1 MVCDCSG
8 YATKANIRCSDG
20 RIILTNAFKHNDGAT
35 VPLVWHHMRDSVDN
49 VLGKAVLEN
58 RPDGVYAYCTFND
71 TESGQNAKA
80 LVMHGD
86 ITSLSIYANHLKQRG
101 NAVEHGE
108 IREVSLVY
116 AGANPGARIDN
127 LSINHGDGYEDI
139 EDEVIIYS
147 GDNFTLEDKPMR
159 TRNASF
165 SHEDNTG
172 SEAGKTVRE
181 VFESFSEEQKN
192 VVYAMIAAAL
202 EEADDEEEGDDG
214 DMGHNVFENDVNE
227 GNFLSHDEQAAIFS
241 DAQKC
246 GSLKESFL
254 AHAQSYGIENIEILF
269 PDAKTVTNTPDFVKR
284 ETDWVAGV
292 ISGVHHSPFSRIKS
306 TAADITA
313 DEARAKGYVKGN
325 LKKEEVIKVLKRV
338 TTPTTIYKKQKLDRD
353 DIVDITDFDVVAWLK
368 QEMRIM
374 LDEEIARAILVG
386 DGREADDEDK
396 INEEHVRPIWKEDD
410 MYAHHVT
417 VQSSTTTEDLM
428 ESIIRA
434 MEVYEGSGSPAL
446 YTTQGF
452 VTDMLLLKD
461 KVGRRIYETE
471 TSVANA
477 LGVSKIVKVP
487 VMKNLTRTVDGQT
500 RNLFGIIVNLKDYYA
515 GADKGGHIS
524 MFDDFDIDYNRYKYL
539 METRMSGALVHP
551 KSAIVIEFNEGS
563 TSAAMAR
570 NYAKSGDDE

>member
-1 MVCDCSG
+1 MKYDFSG
-8 YATKANIRCSDG
+8 YATKANVRCSDG
-20 RIILTNAFKHNDGAT
+20 RTIMKDAFKHNDGAT
-35 VPLVWHHMRDSVDN
+35 VPLVWHHMRDSVNN

-58 RPDGVYAYCTFND
+58 RPDGVYAYGLFND

-86 ITSLSIYANHLKQRG
+86 ITSLSIYANRLQQRG

-127 LSINHGDGYEDI
+127 LSINHGDGYEDV
-139 EDEVIIYS
+139 EDEAIIYS
-147 GDNFTLEDKPMR
+147 GDNFTLEDSNMP
-159 TRNASF
+159 RNRSF
-165 SHEDNTG
+165 RHADEGG
-172 SEAGKTVRE
+172 SDKTVGE
-181 VFESFSEEQKN
+181 VFNTLNEEQKT

-202 EEADDEEEGDDG
+202 EEAGVTDEDEGDD
-214 DMGHNVFENDVNE
+214 DMGHNVFENDME
-227 GNFLSHDEQAAIFS
+227 TGDFLSHDEQAAIFA

-254 AHAQSYGIENIEILF
+254 AHAPTYGIENIEILF
-269 PDAKTVTNTPDFVKR
+269 PDAKNVMNTPDFIKR

-325 LKKEEVIKVLKRV
+325 LKKEEIIKVLKRI

-353 DIVDITDFDVVAWLK
+353 DIIDITDFEVVAWMK
-368 QEMRIM
+368 QEMRMM

-396 INEEHVRPIWKEDD
+396 INEDHIRPIWTEDD
-410 MYAHHVT
+410 MYAHHVL
-417 VQSSTTTEDLM
+417 VPQATTTETMM
-428 ESIIRA
+428 EEIIRA
-434 MEVYEGSGSPAL
+434 MEVYEGSGSPTL
-446 YTTQGF
+446 YTTQGNL
-452 VTDMLLLKD
+452 TDMLLLKD
-461 KVGRRIYETE
+461 KVGRRLYETE

-477 LGVSKIVKVP
+477 LGVSRIVTVP
-487 VMKNLTRTVDGQT
+487 VMKNLVRSVEGKD
-500 RNLFGIIVNLKDYYA
+500 RKLFGIIINLKDYYA
-515 GADKGGHIS
+515 GADKGGQIS
-524 MFDDFDIDYNRYKYL
+524 MFDDFDIDYNQYKYL

-551 KSAIVIEFNEGS
+551 KSAIVVELDNGTTPTPPEP
-563 TSAAMAR
+563 
-570 NYAKSGDDE
+570 SGRSNSMPSIG